1 MEFNAT
7 FLVSIISF
15 IVFVIIMNW
24 IFYKPLQKIVA
35 ERQNFIDETNE
46 DAKLHKEKADA
57 LLKDKAKKLEKTKF
71 EAKKVITEKSE
82 EVKAKKTILT
92 SKAKE
97 KSAQKVET
105 AKEALQKSK
114 DEAQAVLSEQVKDLA
129 QEISSKILGKV

>member
-24 IFYKPLQKIVA
+24 IFYKPLQKIVS

-57 LLKDKAKKLEKTKF
+57 LLRDKAKKLEKTKF